1 MAWKSEQTH
10 FFPTGLIKWTIDSY
24 TGRNLRYH
32 SLLLPQSFQW
42 EKQSPGR
49 CSAVQVSPAIHSGLE
64 LWARTGC
71 YFTKRLGCRG
81 GQGGQ
86 KQQML
91 GRYNLHLPQGFEEQ
105 CHVKLGHHIFA
116 SVRCMLVNL
125 AQGLLLLLDFCPDLM
140 QETHTPLPPGPSP
153 LILLLCLLCSF
164 QDPNLAFRSRRPCFL
179 SKAWK
184 RAKIT
189 KLFMRKSESMHL
201 VHRKFSIKSS
211 SSSSSSPD

>member
-1 MAWKSEQTH
+1 MVLCFPFLTFGVQTSKISVIVKWICFAKLPFCTLNPLPYDSSGLSTGQQWFGAMAWKSEQTN

-49 CSAVQVSPAIHSGLE
+49 CSAVQVSPAIHSGLG

-71 YFTKRLGCRG
+71 YFTKRLSCRG
-81 GQGGQ
+81 GQGRQ

-105 CHVKLGHHIFA
+105 CHVKLGHHILA

-140 QETHTPLPPGPSP
+140 QETHTPPLGP
-153 LILLLCLLCSF
+153 
-164 QDPNLAFRSRRPCFL
+164 
-179 SKAWK
+179 
-184 RAKIT
+184 
-189 KLFMRKSESMHL
+189 HL
-201 VHRKFSIKSS
+201 
-211 SSSSSSPD
+211 